1 MRELQVYNGAMPQ
14 VAQQRFVQVQSAP
27 KVEGHGE
34 AVDRAVDKM
43 VGMANKVIDLH
54 DFSEGQKTELERR
67 QIANDAE
74 DALKSKLALPFDDE
88 ESLYL
93 PDGRIDE
100 NKLNAFVNEWQ
111 QKYMGVKADFWRGEN
126 ARKDAYRQQDDAD
139 RMNRSIRT
147 AVLGRE
153 LQNRKQY
160 FHDNVELAMLKGD
173 YPGAKRAVNEAYHGG
188 LFTETQRDIEL
199 LKLGQRE
206 EKKRLAEQAEA
217 VRRNPMLS
225 AKVSHDTLMGM
236 VVPEPAVAVEQT
248 QGEPAAAAN
257 GGEPAAPGAAK
268 SGEPEEK
275 KAETLNEA
283 VTMGGGFGAD
293 TGETAAG
300 DGLTSSV
307 GGGIKEES
315 LEENFRGKPAT
326 FSVNAAERE
335 ALMQETLENERAA
348 TLTLSAGGRAT
359 VQLSGEPSEESVRMA
374 ARADAAGAYTLEAHQ
389 RDVRLAAAEVLTN
402 PLYASMTNEKKLK
415 LIQQRAGLLGGA
427 DMFFG
432 GVKEDY
438 EGWLLNQA
446 ASVQGLGGAVKDA
459 DRMLAG
465 HAGQMGIEA
474 LLLQEV
480 TDEEVAAAWE
490 EEGLHLGDS
499 DAAKKV
505 QEALYTK
512 HKQEWVNATGAEPD
526 EVMRVKDVK
535 EFMKWYGAKKGLH
548 ADKRD
553 AYTEALRNVYRER
566 AIDAVLHL
574 RATGRYELSSGQM
587 VALDGK
593 TDWAVEQRVI
603 KDVLQRP
610 VTREEHGTMEALA
623 KQNAKLVA
631 DREAR
636 AKEYALKA
644 RAGVDRVKTENE
656 KVKLK
661 EFMERSDAL
670 AEEERREERKKALEK
685 AQKEREKAD
694 KERMEGYSKRRPY
707 FAKWDRVE
715 SGNDAAAVVSLPAA
729 MYADVAKA
737 LKAEGRGFY
746 VVLPGGGNP
755 VPVKADENAKHVT
768 FNRACFPKMVRKGVP
783 SDLDNFNFV
792 NGVNLGLKFT
802 ASPYAEK

>member
-14 VAQQRFVQVQSAP
+14 AAQQRFVQVQSAP

-34 AVDRAVDKM
+34 AVDRALGQAVDA
-43 VGMANKVIDLH
+43 ANKVIDLH
-54 DFSEGQKTELERR
+54 DFSEGQKTELGRR
-67 QIANDAE
+67 QIANEAS
-74 DALKSKLALPFDDE
+74 DALKAKLALPYDDE

-93 PDGRIDE
+93 PDGRLDE

-111 QKYMGVKADFWRGEN
+111 QKYIGVKADFWKGEN
-126 ARKDAYRQQDDAD
+126 AMKDAYRQQDDAARLD
-139 RMNRSIRT
+139 RSIRT
-147 AVLGRE
+147 AVVGRE

-160 FHDNVELAMLKGD
+160 FHDNVEMAVLKGD
-173 YPGAKRAVNEAYHGG
+173 YPGAERAYDDALAGG
-188 LFTETQRDIEL
+188 MMTKTEHRIAL
-199 LKLGQRE
+199 LKLKQRE
-206 EKKRLAEQAEA
+206 EKERLAQQAEA

-225 AKVSHDTLMGM
+225 AKVSHETLMGM
-236 VVPEPAVAVEQT
+236 VVPEPAAVEQT
-248 QGEPAAAAN
+248 QGEPAAAAD
-257 GGEPAAPGAAK
+257 AAK
-268 SGEPEEK
+268 
-275 KAETLNEA
+275 AEALNDA
-283 VTMGGGFGAD
+283 VTMGGGFGAGS
-293 TGETAAG
+293 GESAAG

-315 LEENFRGKPAT
+315 LEEAFRGKQAT

-374 ARADAAGAYTLEAHQ
+374 ARAEAAGAYTLEAHQ

-402 PLYASMTNEKKLK
+402 PLYAAMSGERKLK

-427 DMFFG
+427 DMYFG

-465 HAGQMGIEA
+465 QAGQMGIEA

-490 EEGLHLGDS
+490 EQTAHVPQNEGWFSTDEKARAVQRKLYDRFKQQWA
-499 DAAKKV
+499 DKKQV
-505 QEALYTK
+505 ELP
-512 HKQEWVNATGAEPD
+512 AEPGK
-526 EVMRVKDVK
+526 KDVK
-535 EFMKWYGAKKGLH
+535 AFMEWYLTELH
-548 ADKRD
+548 GKRREE
-553 AYTEALRNVYRER
+553 YGKALRNVYRER
-566 AIDAVLHL
+566 AMDAVLHL
-574 RATGRYELSSGQM
+574 RATGRYELVSGQV

-610 VTREEHGTMEALA
+610 VTREEHGSMEALA
-623 KQNAKLVA
+623 KQQARLVS

-644 RAGVDRVKTENE
+644 RAGEDRVKRENE
-656 KVKLK
+656 EVKFR
-661 EFMERSDAL
+661 EFMERSDEL
-670 AEEERREERKKALEK
+670 AEEERMEERKKALEK
-685 AQKEREKAD
+685 EQKEREKAE

-729 MYADVAKA
+729 LYADVAKA
-737 LKAEGRGFY
+737 LKVEGRGFY

-768 FNRACFPKMVRKGVP
+768 FNRACFPKMVSKGVP

>member
-1 MRELQVYNGAMPQ
+1 MRELPVYNGAMPQ
-14 VAQQRFVQVQSAP
+14 AAQQKFVQVPSAP

-34 AVDRAVDKM
+34 AVDRAVDKV
-43 VGMANKVIDLH
+43 VGVANKVIDLH

-67 QIANDAE
+67 QITNDAE
-74 DALKSKLALPFDDE
+74 DALKSKLALPFDDD

-126 ARKDAYRQQDDAD
+126 AMKDAYRQQDDAD
-139 RMNRSIRT
+139 RMDRSIRT

-173 YPGAKRAVNEAYHGG
+173 YPGAKRAVKDAYAGG

-199 LKLGQRE
+199 LKLDQRA

-236 VVPEPAVAVEQT
+236 VVPEPAVAEQT
-248 QGEPAAAAN
+248 QGEPAAAD
-257 GGEPAAPGAAK
+257 AAK
-268 SGEPEEK
+268 GGEPEEK
-275 KAETLNEA
+275 KAEAVNEA
-283 VTMGGGFGAD
+283 VTMGGGFGAGA
-293 TGETAAG
+293 GESAAG

-374 ARADAAGAYTLEAHQ
+374 ARAEAAGAYTLEAHQ

-402 PLYASMTNEKKLK
+402 PLYAAMTDANRLK

-427 DMFFG
+427 DMYFG

-505 QEALYTK
+505 QEGLYQK
-512 HKQEWVNATGAEPD
+512 HKQEWVNATGAEP
-526 EVMRVKDVK
+526 EAAMRVKDVK
-535 EFMKWYGAKKGLH
+535 DFMKWYGSKSGLH
-548 ADKRD
+548 AQKRKV
-553 AYTEALRNVYRER
+553 YTEALRNVYRER

-574 RATGRYELSSGQM
+574 RATGRYELSSGQV

-593 TDWAVEQRVI
+593 SDWAVEQRVI
-603 KDVLQRP
+603 KDALQRP
-610 VTREEHGTMEALA
+610 VTREEYGTMEALA
-623 KQNAKLVA
+623 KQKAKLVA
-631 DREAR
+631 DRESR
-636 AKEYALKA
+636 AKAYALKA

-661 EFMERSDAL
+661 EFLERSDAL
-670 AEEERREERKKALEK
+670 AEEERRDERKKALEK
-685 AQKEREKAD
+685 EQKEREKAE

-707 FAKWDRVE
+707 FAKWDRVK

-729 MYADVAKA
+729 MYAEVAKA
-737 LKAEGRGFY
+737 LKVEGRGFY

-755 VPVKADENAKHVT
+755 VPVKADADAKHVT

-783 SDLDNFNFV
+783 SDLDNFDFV